1 MLKKAPAVY
10 CMKCTARAN
19 FGEKQQGVNK
29 KRQIRKEAGER
40 QGLYGFA
47 KQVFS
52 AASTKPRTVTAQ
64 PAHYCGGRRYCGNYI
79 FDSNWE
85 LFSWILNLFGGVNF
99 AMRRSGN
106 DAPIWVYLAIC
117 FPFFI

>member
-40 QGLYGFA
+40 QEFIWICEAGFFRSIHQA
-47 KQVFS
+47 VNSYS
-52 AASTKPRTVTAQ
+52 AAGALLWWKALLRQ
-64 PAHYCGGRRYCGNYI
+64 LYI
-79 FDSNWE
+79 
-85 LFSWILNLFGGVNF
+85 
-99 AMRRSGN
+99 R
-106 DAPIWVYLAIC
+106 
-117 FPFFI
+117 